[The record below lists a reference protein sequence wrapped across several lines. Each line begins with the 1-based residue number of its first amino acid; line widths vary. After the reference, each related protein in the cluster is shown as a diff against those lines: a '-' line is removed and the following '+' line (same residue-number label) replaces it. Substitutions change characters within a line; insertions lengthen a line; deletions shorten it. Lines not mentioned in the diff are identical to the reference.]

1 MDDAASRPQE
11 MEVMGLL
18 EQIARAVEEAEG
30 LIQDDGHITGLED
43 RREIRAQ
50 MLHIRALTLEIDQ
63 LLGG

>member
-1 MDDAASRPQE
+1 
-11 MEVMGLL
+11 MGLL